1 MPIRR
6 PSASAGHMP
15 SSINSNAGSSSRVHK
30 SNDSYQAFGGSAGG
44 LYSST
49 SAAAQGPPQ
58 HKVVV
63 SVINRLKNKLPCN
76 SGLSLDMI
84 EADAALQQTVECL
97 VDLSRDSVDLIA
109 WNLADVVERL
119 AKQAEM
125 HGHAT
130 LEVLQSQLF
139 ILKVLAVCMASRWC
153 NADGLRSSSR
163 ASRPSGR
170 PASTSN
176 VPTSP
181 TPTPNTRQGRNM
193 STDQLSTFSDPPPL
207 DDNCA
212 RYVLSVVIL
221 FLRQTAPPEVR
232 LMSSANLQYD
242 SSSSFYDLESI
253 DMSATPD
260 NWFESQPT
268 TEATPE
274 AKVAAIR
281 NQTSLS
287 SMGSAGSSTLKNASA
302 VPLPPGSLAFE
313 RTLPTLCQSSMQLNT
328 LIAKFSGRVVY
339 LLSASNWPVVFTRIQ
354 AKIRYLAANPA
365 EENPDII
372 DLHLMTHSA
381 LDRTR
386 LVQILQELSSLL
398 LNMKKEA
405 QSAIAVPLRAA
416 VWKWIETFPEEFGD
430 SARSSRR
437 LEGAPERVFDA
448 LFERDDSG
456 NRKILW
462 PALTS
467 LLCISSDRLKM
478 DWSRPSMKSAH
489 RKEIHFVEMVGRGIA
504 SWTKTSEIA
513 LVCALDVCRAA
524 VRIRPDESEIPIL
537 SIANDLVHD
546 IKSSILQGAHQKPFW
561 ESGEEIDVGLYRDAL
576 VTLFRFLPEDEGI
589 ELFSVCLEPERSDAV
604 KAVAVRAVLSLVL
617 ESREIPWHRSLE
629 KLEAVVAPRLRAI
642 VKSAASRQ
650 NEIDAMGFVK
660 RASQRPKSRRYT
672 SETLSDRELLV
683 LAICSLWRANYRYYF
698 IALQLIPTPD
708 WLPVGIKVW
717 ESPMDSAVKQSTA
730 WSIRYLCELIF
741 LMQPEDDYFQEAMTW
756 MKMACPATLT
766 SISMCL
772 LNSRIDL
779 KAQRMWM
786 DLAYDLLVVYT
797 RATEREELR
806 QLQVDTTRV
815 AAFALAEIAF
825 LVSLTS
831 VDMKVSSQ
839 AAQCLRL
846 IALAERQPDA
856 PLNVGLS
863 EEDWAKRHRTYDQV
877 GDPRIAIL
885 GRVGHQKRVR
895 KLVRSMA
902 RPIPSHVAVWQ
913 ECYWRW
919 LTMTELVTHST
930 DGDLGN
936 LYGTS
941 PLPDMTMSVEER
953 HAQWH
958 NLTLFLAAFGAAC
971 TANEHDPTS
980 LTGTLPSK
988 YLPDSMRVLRDPSEL
1003 MATFIAHLIDL
1014 LLASAIQVRD
1024 TARDALGSEL
1034 SSRLH
1039 SRLIKHLDEVI
1050 RDVTQNSNVEWD
1062 EHFSIFLDQ
1071 FIAVLKLLIE
1081 NVEAPGEELVGFD
1094 INSTLL
1100 ALAGFIGR
1108 FHDPA
1113 SYKIRIKFCALCD
1126 SIYGRNETLV
1136 IRRDTSASHD
1146 LLDIV
1151 IDWVL
1156 DPTQINDID
1165 SLRIQNELNM
1175 SSLRT
1180 AVRLMDRL
1188 KLTVSEG
1195 ATAENPGHA
1204 ASRLFKNY
1212 YDFLLKAL
1220 EYARHDG
1227 LRVDD
1232 SVSDRSSS
1240 SQRSRA
1246 YHRDVELRE
1255 LVVQGLSNLISSNT
1269 ESSLKHCIPLAY
1281 HRDYRKRAIFARVF
1295 ARVLGQGTKLEFES
1309 NNISAAPRKSRLC
1322 ELVKSSEVLAV
1333 AMCETCPSS
1342 DAEALIP
1349 VLFNLFDTR
1358 ASLMSLLKT
1367 LIDREITQTENE
1379 SSLFR
1384 SNNTTARVLSHFAKT
1399 HGYNYL
1405 RSLILPLIKTMS
1417 TMPPG
1422 RSYELDPSK
1431 AGIHD
1436 VRQNQKNVEVV
1447 AASFLEIITAS
1458 VPAFPSMFREICAHL
1473 AQSVQEVWPEAK
1485 FKALGSFIFLR
1496 FLSPAVVSPE
1506 TVDVELPKENEIV
1519 IRRGLMVIAKII
1531 QNLANNIFFG
1541 KEAHMEVLNDFLR
1554 ANIVNVTRFLSE
1566 VNKYS
1571 TTGTDD
1577 DPDEWLGT
1585 TYDDSDTVILHRF
1598 FEKHGDKVGKDL
1610 LSLQKPQAEADAS
1623 AINGKRAWNTLCSAL
1638 VDLGSPFEAP
1648 RLSPWSSTQ
1657 HRDYLDLMARYAG
1670 RSTDPIRDLFVDV
1683 PVPKNRPA
1691 VFVLSMSKIDVE
1703 ALDVDLLMYHIL
1715 KTLMLTDYQSQ
1726 LFQIIIDCTAFTA
1739 ASEVPIQ
1746 WVKYCMEL
1754 FPSDV
1759 RQRMSTVHILNP
1771 SQQAQK
1777 YFRRLWNIAAG
1788 MSSICEV
1795 KVHAWV
1801 AELLQD
1807 VPDQVLSALA
1817 YAESLEG
1824 EQCEEYRDVTMRHS
1838 QQHMRIP
1845 VVMNVG
1851 ATHLRITSLKALA
1864 ISPTLSCK
1872 VTEVVSLAEISDV
1885 YNISTGQDPYEF
1897 IIRRS
1902 RHGGILYFAS
1912 PERDTMVKAIRN
1924 AKGQMRNVPI
1934 PGSERFSRLSNVSA
1948 TLLHMGFYLVGC
1960 EDEELRYAACE
1971 LLAALCSYLDYEGSP
1986 VVPSKAGFL
1995 PAHPPTFVTQL
2006 SERLA
2011 AHAPQL
2017 TLDFFAEV
2025 ANGLEKLRDHKES
2038 FDRPRTAQR
2047 VYCLK
2052 YLSPWIRNLSH
2063 LCNPTSPY
2071 YEHSATRLRDSI
2083 VLLVD
2088 MTIADHELEIDFQQF
2103 IWAEIGKLD
2112 IGVINPVLEELMRA
2126 AIDGGIGSPR
2136 CEIVANI
2143 LSVLSSLPVRGK
2155 ILSRLRK
2162 VITKTSSR
2170 AVQNLEDNT
2179 FWNEAACLTRLA
2191 LVVGAPTKQAVH
2203 NQFYVPE
2210 VVHLVSL
2217 MAAGGQTLI
2226 RTSVYGI
2233 VVNLLQALYI
2243 ACGDDAAACAQIRSL
2258 LDECTQDDSLELF
2271 GLTRAN
2277 SSSEYSVLEPSS
2289 DKVFLERYE
2298 RLAQLLI
2305 RIVEA
2310 GATSKGLLNVWRAR
2324 WMSLVVSTAFQYF
2337 PPIQSR
2343 SFVILGELATC
2354 DVDDDLLYQMLVAFK
2369 TGMSKPDAETTSIIS
2384 MLRCIS
2390 KVTPGLMDNSRYLP
2404 QVFWLAVSLLQ
2415 SGHMALYADAADL
2428 LRKAL
2433 EKLQDQGTF
2442 KEKLVSETLLE
2453 ARAPLTEAVSQ
2464 LDQMLQLSFESNF
2477 SFSMAAIIFKGVRV
2491 SGLKQSAEALLRSLL
2506 QITVRVHEQLSGE
2519 SPNSGHPLP
2528 FEALGYLLALIPFST
2543 TPDSYKQLLTD
2554 CNADSY
2560 WPADEDGAAG
2570 TDMDVPRIPFDFL
2583 GITESG
2589 TALLVTSFVVA
2600 MLATAQGDDAETEM
2614 LYTLLSEIANN
2625 FPDIIQ
2631 LAFES
2636 MMERLRDAFS
2646 HSANP
2651 AILMAVS
2658 NILKVAI
2665 QDPSRGPTLKGSASS
2680 LTTVD
2685 ESSRGPA
2692 PKHLDALEEMGMRGL
2707 INTFQFLPGRNHGGK
2722 ILTWIPE
2729 IVSRVIDLEIR
2740 D

>member
-1 MPIRR
+1 MPVRR
-6 PSASAGHMP
+6 PSASAGHA
-15 SSINSNAGSSSRVHK
+15 SSSASTNTGGLSRVHK
-30 SNDSYQAFGGSAGG
+30 SNDSHHAFGGSSGG

-76 SGLSLDMI
+76 SGLSLDVI
-84 EADAALQQTVECL
+84 EADAAMQQTVECL
-97 VDLSRDSVDLIA
+97 VDLSRDSADLIA

-119 AKQAEM
+119 AKQAEVQ
-125 HGHAT
+125 GHAT
-130 LEVLQSQLF
+130 VEVLQSQLF

-153 NADGLRSSSR
+153 NTEGARSSSR
-163 ASRPSGR
+163 ASKPSGR
-170 PASTSN
+170 PGSVSN

-181 TPTPNTRQGRNM
+181 APTGNTRQGRNM
-193 STDQLSTFSDPPPL
+193 STDQLFSQIPFTEPPPL

-253 DMSATPD
+253 DMTASPD
-260 NWFESQPT
+260 TWFEPAAEVVET
-268 TEATPE
+268 
-274 AKVAAIR
+274 KVAAIR
-281 NQTSLS
+281 NQTSIS
-287 SMGSAGSSTLKNASA
+287 SMGSAGSSTLRNPSA
-302 VPLPPGSLAFE
+302 IPLPPGSLAFE

-328 LIAKFSGRVVY
+328 LIAKFAGRVVY

-354 AKIRYLAANPA
+354 AKIRYLAATPT

-416 VWKWIETFPEEFGD
+416 VWKWIETFPDEYGD
-430 SARSSRR
+430 SSRSSRR

-448 LFERDDSG
+448 LFERNDSD
-456 NRKILW
+456 NRKVLW

-467 LLCISSDRLKM
+467 LLCISSERLKW
-478 DWSRPSMKSAH
+478 DYPRLGTKNSH
-489 RKEIHFVEMVGRGIA
+489 RKEIHFAEMLARGIA
-504 SWTKTSEIA
+504 TWSKTSEIA
-513 LVCALDVCRAA
+513 LVCALDICRAA
-524 VRIRPDESEIPIL
+524 ARVRPDETEIPVL
-537 SIANDLVHD
+537 SIASDLVHD
-546 IKSSILQGAHQKPFW
+546 IKSSILQGANQKPFW
-561 ESGEEIDVGLYRDAL
+561 ESGDEIDIGLFKDVL
-576 VTLFRFLPEDEGI
+576 VTLFRFLPEDEGL

-604 KAVAVRAVLSLVL
+604 KTLAVKAALALTL
-617 ESREIPWHRSLE
+617 ESRDIPWHRSLE
-629 KLEAVVAPRLRAI
+629 RLEALVAPRLRAI

-650 NEIDAMGFVK
+650 NEVDAMGFVK

-698 IALQLIPTPD
+698 IALVLIPTPD

-717 ESPMDSAVKQSTA
+717 ESPMDSSVKQSTA

-741 LMQPEDDYFQEAMTW
+741 SMQPEDEYFHEAVTW
-756 MKMACPATLT
+756 MKLACPATLT

-772 LNSRIDL
+772 LNARIDL

-797 RATEREELR
+797 RATDRVELR
-806 QLQVDTTRV
+806 ELQVDTTRV

-846 IALAERQPDA
+846 IAQAERQPDA
-856 PLNVGLS
+856 PLNAGLS
-863 EEDWAKRHRTYDQV
+863 DEDWAKRHRTYDQV
-877 GDPRIAIL
+877 GDPKTVIL
-885 GRVGHQKRVR
+885 GRVGHQKRIR

-902 RPIPSHVAVWQ
+902 RPIPSHIAVWQ
-913 ECYWRW
+913 ECYFRW
-919 LTMTELVTHST
+919 TTMTELVTHSAE
-930 DGDLGN
+930 GEYGS
-936 LYGTS
+936 LYGTT
-941 PLPDMTMSVEER
+941 PVPDMTMNMEER

-971 TANEHDPTS
+971 TAQEHDPTC
-980 LTGTLPSK
+980 LTGIVPSK
-988 YLPDSMRVLRDPSEL
+988 SLPDSMRVLKEPSEL
-1003 MATFIAHLIDL
+1003 MAMFITHLIDL
-1014 LLASAIQVRD
+1014 LLAPSIQIRD

-1062 EHFSIFLDQ
+1062 DSFAIFLDQ

-1126 SIYGRNETLV
+1126 SIYGRSETLV

-1156 DPTQINDID
+1156 DPSQISEID
-1165 SLRIQNELNM
+1165 ALRIQHELNA

-1188 KLTVSEG
+1188 KLAVSDG
-1195 ATAENPGHA
+1195 TTAENPGHA

-1220 EYARHDG
+1220 EYTRHDG
-1227 LRVDD
+1227 SKVDD
-1232 SVSDRSSS
+1232 GVSERSST

-1246 YHRDVELRE
+1246 YHREVELRE
-1255 LVVQGLSNLISSNT
+1255 LVVQGLANLISSNT

-1281 HRDYRKRAIFARVF
+1281 HKDFRKRSIFARVF
-1295 ARVLGQGTKLEFES
+1295 ARVLGQGTKLDFD
-1309 NNISAAPRKSRLC
+1309 NNTTAAPRKSRLC
-1322 ELVKSSEVLAV
+1322 ELVKGSEVLAV

-1342 DAEALIP
+1342 DAEVLIP

-1358 ASLMSLLKT
+1358 ISLMSLLKT
-1367 LIDREITQTENE
+1367 LIDREIAQTENE

-1384 SNNTTARVLSHFAKT
+1384 SNNTTARVLSYFAKT

-1405 RSLILPLIKTMS
+1405 RSLIVPLIKTMS
-1417 TMPPG
+1417 SMPSG

-1431 AGIHD
+1431 AGTHD

-1458 VPAFPSMFREICAHL
+1458 VPAFPSMFREICAYL

-1506 TVDVELPKENEIV
+1506 TVDVDLPKDNEIV

-1541 KEAHMEVLNDFLR
+1541 KEAHMEVLNDFLK

-1571 TTGTDD
+1571 ATGTDD
-1577 DPDEWLGT
+1577 DPNEWLGV

-1638 VDLGSPFEAP
+1638 VDLGSPFEVP
-1648 RLSPWSSTQ
+1648 RLSPWISTE
-1657 HRDYLDLMARYAG
+1657 HRDYLDLMARYAV
-1670 RSTDPIRDLFVDV
+1670 RSTEPVRDLFVDV

-1691 VFVLSMSKIDVE
+1691 IFVLSLSKIDVE

-1715 KTLMLTDYQSQ
+1715 KTLMLPEYQSQ
-1726 LFQIIIDCTAFTA
+1726 LFEIIIDCTAFTA

-1746 WVKYCMEL
+1746 WVKYCIEL
-1754 FPSDV
+1754 LPSDV
-1759 RQRMSTVHILNP
+1759 RQHMTMVHILNP

-1777 YFRRLWNIAAG
+1777 YFRRLWNIGAG
-1788 MSSICEV
+1788 MPSICEV
-1795 KVHAWV
+1795 KVHAW
-1801 AELLQD
+1801 AADLLQE
-1807 VPDQVLSALA
+1807 VPEQVLAALPFA
-1817 YAESLEG
+1817 ASLER
-1824 EQCEEYRDVTMRHS
+1824 EECEEYRDVSMRHS
-1838 QQHMRIP
+1838 QQQMRIP
-1845 VVMNVG
+1845 VVMHVG

-1864 ISPTLSCK
+1864 IAPTVSCK
-1872 VTEVVSLAEISDV
+1872 VTEVVSLAEVSDV
-1885 YNISTGQDPYEF
+1885 YNISTGQDPNEF

-1902 RHGGILYFAS
+1902 RHGAILYFAS
-1912 PERDTMVKAIRN
+1912 PERDIMVKAIRN
-1924 AKGQMRNVPI
+1924 AKGQTRNVPI

-1948 TLLHMGFYLVGC
+1948 TLLHMGFYLVGY

-1995 PAHPPTFVTQL
+1995 PAHPPTFIVQL

-2025 ANGLEKLRDHKES
+2025 ANGLEKLRDQKES
-2038 FDRPRTAQR
+2038 IDDQRIALR

-2052 YLSPWIRNLSH
+2052 YLSPWIKNLSH

-2088 MTIADHELEIDFQQF
+2088 MTIADHELDIDFQQY

-2112 IGVINPVLEELMRA
+2112 TSVINPVLDELMRA

-2162 VITKTSSR
+2162 VITKTSSK
-2170 AVQNLEDNT
+2170 AVHNLEENT
-2179 FWNEAACLTRLA
+2179 FWNEAACLTRLV

-2210 VVHLVSL
+2210 IVHLVSL

-2243 ACGDDAAACAQIRSL
+2243 ACGEDAAACAQIRSL
-2258 LDECTQDDSLELF
+2258 LDECTQTESLELF

-2277 SSSEYSVLEPSS
+2277 SSSEYSTLEPSGE
-2289 DKVFLERYE
+2289 KVFLERYE
-2298 RLAQLLI
+2298 RLAQLLV
-2305 RIVEA
+2305 RVVEA
-2310 GATSKGLLNVWRAR
+2310 GATSKSLLNVWRAR

-2343 SFVILGELATC
+2343 SFVILGELATS

-2369 TGMSKPDAETTSIIS
+2369 TGMSKPDGETTSIIS

-2390 KVTPGLMDNSRYLP
+2390 KVTPGLMENSRYLP

-2415 SGHMALYADAADL
+2415 SGIMPIYADAADL
-2428 LRKAL
+2428 LRRCL
-2433 EKLQDQGTF
+2433 EKLHNQGTF
-2442 KEKLVSETLLE
+2442 KDKSVSDTLLE
-2453 ARAPLTEAVSQ
+2453 ARAPLIEVVMQ

-2477 SFSMAAIIFKGVRV
+2477 SFSMAATIFKGVRV
-2491 SGLKQSAEALLRSLL
+2491 SGLKQSAEAVLRSLL
-2506 QITVRVHEQLSGE
+2506 QVTVRVHEQLSGE
-2519 SPNSGHPLP
+2519 SPNAGHPLP
-2528 FEALGYLLALIPFST
+2528 FEALGYFLALIPFST
-2543 TPDSYKQLLTD
+2543 TPDSYKKLLTE

-2560 WPADEDGAAG
+2560 WPADEVGAAG

-2614 LYTLLSEIANN
+2614 FYALLSEIADN
-2625 FPDIIQ
+2625 FPEIIQ
-2631 LAFES
+2631 LTFES
-2636 MMERLRDAFS
+2636 MMERLRDTFS
-2646 HSANP
+2646 HSTNP
-2651 AILMAVS
+2651 AILMAAS
-2658 NILKVAI
+2658 NILKVAM

-2692 PKHLDALEEMGMRGL
+2692 PKHLDALEDMGMRGL
-2707 INTFQFLPGRNHGGK
+2707 INTFQFLPGRNNGGK

-2729 IVSRVIDLEIR
+2729 IVSRVIEFGDP
-2740 D
+2740 